1 MEQEPLISV
10 IIPTYNREKTIDR
23 AVDSVLKQTYSNL
36 EVIVVDDGSSDRTE
50 EIVKGISDPR
60 VRFYKLPQNGGAG
73 HARNEGVKLAEGELI
88 AFHDSDDVW
97 RPEKLQRQMAY
108 WQEHPKFSMVYC
120 GYLCHLENG
129 KTKQVPGEEME
140 ELEGDIFVPLLRRNT
155 IGAPTI
161 LIKKNSFC
169 KCGGFDIMMKSLED
183 WEFALR
189 FAKQN
194 KIGYVGELLVDVYLS
209 ESGVSSGA
217 GAYFEGRCSML
228 VKYQEEL
235 VREEI
240 FEKAIFEIFEKAQQG
255 GVLEPVKKMLMAY
268 LTETG

>member
-1 MEQEPLISV
+1 M
-10 IIPTYNREKTIDR
+10 
-23 AVDSVLKQTYSNL
+23 
-36 EVIVVDDGSSDRTE
+36 
-50 EIVKGISDPR
+50 
-60 VRFYKLPQNGGAG
+60 
-73 HARNEGVKLAEGELI
+73 
-88 AFHDSDDVW
+88 
-97 RPEKLQRQMAY
+97 
-108 WQEHPKFSMVYC
+108 
-120 GYLCHLENG
+120 
-129 KTKQVPGEEME
+129 
-140 ELEGDIFVPLLRRNT
+140 
-155 IGAPTI
+155 
-161 LIKKNSFC
+161 
-169 KCGGFDIMMKSLED
+169 ED

-209 ESGVSSGA
+209 GNGVSSGA